1 MKKYDFSRTP
11 TTNIQRSSFD
21 RSHNHLTTIDF
32 GNCYPIVC
40 EEILPADTV
49 KLRTSGFLRLSTPL
63 HPVMS
68 SMHVETFFFFVPNR
82 ILWENFTKMM
92 GVQDSPG
99 DSTDYLIPQLIC
111 PTGGWPEDSFEDYL
125 GLPTQVEGADYS
137 ALYRRAATMI
147 RNEWFRD
154 ANLQG
159 SSPISLG
166 DGPDYPT
173 KDGTSGGQFRS
184 LGIQRGRRHD
194 YFSSCL
200 PSTQIGDPVQLPIQT
215 EAPVYGGYNNG
226 SVLPDKSDDWAMFK
240 TFTGSSTYEQR
251 GLAGQPDAPTPGNVN
266 VEALIGETENGP
278 YNSNMYADLTDAT
291 AVTINQL
298 RQAMQL
304 QVFYERDNRGGRRW
318 PELLKAH
325 FQTDLPDNQYRPLYL
340 GGGQAHVNIHP
351 VPTTAGGDNGSAV
364 TGELGS
370 FGTCSFSGHGFTQ
383 SFSEHGI
390 LMGFVCA
397 RSQQLYQQ
405 GMHRQFTRKD
415 RLDFYWSSFNQI
427 GDEAVTNGEIYF
439 QGDPTQD
446 DAAFGYQE
454 RYASY
459 RYAPSRVSG
468 LFRSNATQS
477 LHSWHT
483 ADNYTELPT
492 LGNDWIKDPSEKN
505 VDRVVATPDEPQL
518 ICDFYHKINHIRP
531 MPMHSTPAGIGR
543 F

>member
-1 MKKYDFSRTP
+1 MKKFDFSRTP

-32 GNCYPIVC
+32 AKLYPIIC

-68 SMHVETFFFFVPNR
+68 SMHVETFYFFVPLR
-82 ILWENFTKMM
+82 IVWDNFTKMM
-92 GVQDSPG
+92 GVQENPN
-99 DSTDYLIPQLIC
+99 DSTDYLVPQIIC
-111 PTGGWPEDSFEDYL
+111 PTGGWPEGSFEDYI
-125 GLPTQVEGADYS
+125 GVPTQVEGADYS

-147 RNEWFRD
+147 YNEWFRD
-154 ANLQG
+154 ANLKN
-159 SSPISLG
+159 SILFVTS

-173 KDGTSGGQFRS
+173 QDNTIN
-184 LGIQRGRRHD
+184 GIYRQLIPLRGRRHD

-200 PSTQIGDPVQLPIQT
+200 PSTQIGDPVLMPL
-215 EAPVYGGYNNG
+215 EADIVGAGTANSSGFNNYLFGEESYNQGYFR
-226 SVLPDKSDDWAMFK
+226 SL
-240 TFTGSSTYEQR
+240 SSGADIAE
-251 GLAGQPDAPTPGNVN
+251 
-266 VEALIGETENGP
+266 VEAF
-278 YNSNMYADLTDAT
+278 SNKVGADWGDEALDLRFQLDNTSI
-291 AVTINQL
+291 TINQL

-351 VPTTAGGDNGSAV
+351 VPTTAGGDSGTAV

-390 LMGFVCA
+390 LLGFVSA

-427 GDEAVTNGEIYF
+427 GDEAVLNSEIYF
-439 QGDPTQD
+439 QGTAED
-446 DAAFGYQE
+446 DAAFGFQE
-454 RYASY
+454 RFSSY

-468 LFRSNATQS
+468 LFRSNATSGS
-477 LHSWHT
+477 LDAWHT
-483 ADNYTELPT
+483 ADYYESLPT
-492 LGNDWIKDPSEKN
+492 LGSTWINDPSDTN

-531 MPMHSTPAGIGR
+531 MPMHSTPANLGR

>member
-32 GNCYPIVC
+32 GDCYPILC

-68 SMHVETFFFFVPNR
+68 SMHVETFYFFTPLR
-82 ILWENFTKMM
+82 ILWDNFTKMM
-92 GVQDSPG
+92 GVQDNPG
-99 DSTDYLIPQLIC
+99 DSTDFLIPQVVC
-111 PTGGWPEDSFEDYL
+111 PAGGWPEGSFEDFI
-125 GLPTQVEGADYS
+125 GVPTQIESAGYS
-137 ALYRRAATMI
+137 ALYRRAASMI

-154 ANLQG
+154 ANLQD
-159 SSPISLG
+159 SFPMSTG
-166 DGPDYPT
+166 DGPDHPT
-173 KDGTSGGQFRS
+173 SDGTSGGTFRK
-184 LGIQRGRRHD
+184 LIFPRGRRHD

-200 PSTQIGDPVQLPIQT
+200 PSTQIGEPVPLPIGQS
-215 EAPVYGGYNNG
+215 APVVGKGALGGYLTNDEE
-226 SVLPDKSDDWAMFK
+226 SVDGYLTA
-240 TFTGSSTYEQR
+240 GSSP
-251 GLAGQPDAPTPGNVN
+251 GGAPNLASWIGGDSWDANEIAFPFM
-266 VEALIGETENGP
+266 E
-278 YNSNMYADLTDAT
+278 ADLSNAT
-291 AVTINQL
+291 GVTINQL

-304 QVFYERDNRGGRRW
+304 QVFYERDQRGGRRW

-325 FQTDLPDNQYRPLYL
+325 FQTDLPDNQYRPLFL

-351 VPTTAGGDNGSAV
+351 VPTTAGGSDGTAV

-390 LMGFVCA
+390 LLGFVSA
-397 RSQQLYQQ
+397 RAQQLYQQ

-446 DAAFGYQE
+446 DAAFGFQE
-454 RYASY
+454 RFASY

-468 LFRSNATQS
+468 LFRSNATSGS
-477 LHSWHT
+477 LDAWHT
-483 ADNYTELPT
+483 ADNYDSLPA
-492 LGNDWIKDPSEKN
+492 LNGSWITDPSGTN
-505 VDRVVATPDEPQL
+505 VDRVIATPDEPQL
-518 ICDFYHKINHIRP
+518 ICDFYHKLTHVRP